1 MGFGCWGFFFFLP
14 TMILWFVNSQ
24 VLSLPHFSTCRLRSV
39 VCDGVFFF
47 ALLKTYFCEENI
59 PTVSLVKSSVEAL
72 TFYEIVNIKNN
83 EILIIISQL

>member
-1 MGFGCWGFFFFLP
+1 MG
-14 TMILWFVNSQ
+14 
-24 VLSLPHFSTCRLRSV
+24 
-39 VCDGVFFF
+39 FFF

-83 EILIIISQL
+83 EILIIISQLW